1 MSAPSSGRKTPVD
14 YGVQVRFVDEYLH
27 SGPGKPVPQP
37 KYGVAVRVQG
47 IAGQPYVVLKDGQKG
62 DSYGVQLKT
71 HYSPGYNSLP
81 RNRESETQVVDAGGG
96 GGGRDQGGAL
106 RRAQSHGS
114 LLDRDGE
121 GGYEDFHLSRPP
133 GDGKSGSYGNLDGGI
148 GLRAERDQTQRVSGR
163 DGSMQRNMWG
173 GSHQTGLNGTL
184 QPGKKSHSHQDP
196 PHQTNEFQS
205 NQRQTNVSRQVNRFD
220 GGQTVDQ
227 RRPPAPEH
235 SANQRTSPGRYPSA
249 AAPQA
254 SLSEAQVRIHFVLPR
269 SETPFPGCSMNCLA
283 CKIARA
289 VFFFFLYLCL
299 KVTPDLLLDQGQSAE
314 MSSEEEQL
322 MQNVY
327 NILKQGYFSSLSAT
341 FEMKQMVVS
350 LKR

>member
-148 GLRAERDQTQRVSGR
+148 GLRAERDQTQQVSGR

-289 VFFFFLYLCL
+289 VFFFFCIYVL
-299 KVTPDLLLDQGQSAE
+299 
-314 MSSEEEQL
+314 
-322 MQNVY
+322 
-327 NILKQGYFSSLSAT
+327 
-341 FEMKQMVVS
+341 
-350 LKR
+350 R